1 MIASRLSVRRG
12 FTVVMKSGALSLP
25 VATSQR
31 NLLTHLA
38 SSSLATAWKIISCL
52 ISEFSPFSVCLFC
65 LVRART
71 AAVPIFARPR
81 AARVVPRLALALVTD
96 MVGIARERAVV
107 PRVIVPRVPV
117 AAGMATRNK
126 DVKTIGFIAVYVT
139 LD

>member
-52 ISEFSPFSVCLFC
+52 ISEFSPFSVCLFLSC
-65 LVRART
+65 QGKNCSCSNLCQTKSSKSCA
-71 AAVPIFARPR
+71 
-81 AARVVPRLALALVTD
+81 
-96 MVGIARERAVV
+96 
-107 PRVIVPRVPV
+107 
-117 AAGMATRNK
+117 
-126 DVKTIGFIAVYVT
+126 KTSTGTGDRDGRYGKGEGSGTKSNCTKCTGCSWDAHEE
-139 LD
+139 

>member
-52 ISEFSPFSVCLFC
+52 INEFSPFSVCLFLSC
-65 LVRART
+65 QSKNCSCSNLCQT
-71 AAVPIFARPR
+71 
-81 AARVVPRLALALVTD
+81 
-96 MVGIARERAVV
+96 
-107 PRVIVPRVPV
+107 
-117 AAGMATRNK
+117 K
-126 DVKTIGFIAVYVT
+126 SSKSCSKTSTGTGNRYGRYSKGEGSGSQSNCT
-139 LD
+139 QGSSCSWDGHEE

>member
-52 ISEFSPFSVCLFC
+52 INEFSPFSVCLFC

-81 AARVVPRLALALVTD
+81 LALALVTD

-107 PRVIVPRVPV
+107 PRVTVPRVPV
-117 AAGMATRNK
+117 AAGMTTRNK
-126 DVKTIGFIAVYVT
+126 DVKTIGFIAAYVT